1 VQARRTNIVFVG
13 GPTPER
19 VTHLEAVADLGLSV
33 YGYGEDEWKA
43 SPSLAPCCN
52 PPIDERDALNACY
65 NGARIS
71 VNVTR
76 PHGSSSLNMRVYE
89 AMASGSLMLTDDKS
103 DAHTLFEP
111 GKEIVVYKTLADL
124 RAKAVW
130 LLENEDERKRI
141 AEAGRKRVLREH
153 TYAAR
158 MTEAAPLI
166 EQFYR
171 ERLIFRKMEQAG
183 ADNPAHAF
191 QLLSHDQIAGEIHLN
206 SDHLC
211 YRLAALARDMGEKSL
226 AGEYIHLA
234 LEANPAHLEA
244 RELAGELL

>member
-1 VQARRTNIVFVG
+1 
-13 GPTPER
+13 
-19 VTHLEAVADLGLSV
+19 
-33 YGYGEDEWKA
+33 
-43 SPSLAPCCN
+43 
-52 PPIDERDALNACY
+52 
-65 NGARIS
+65 
-71 VNVTR
+71 
-76 PHGSSSLNMRVYE
+76 
-89 AMASGSLMLTDDKS
+89 
-103 DAHTLFEP
+103 
-111 GKEIVVYKTLADL
+111 
-124 RAKAVW
+124 
-130 LLENEDERKRI
+130 
-141 AEAGRKRVLREH
+141 
-153 TYAAR
+153 